1 MNKINSAQKIFEKF
15 SDDFNLKHVNAS
27 GTQIIQ
33 GTYRNANNPVTFYL
47 NPQTGLIVMASPL
60 GHFISGAA
68 LSPAQI
74 QGILTKGFLW

>member
-1 MNKINSAQKIFEKF
+1 
-15 SDDFNLKHVNAS
+15 
-27 GTQIIQ
+27 
-33 GTYRNANNPVTFYL
+33 
-47 NPQTGLIVMASPL
+47 MASPS